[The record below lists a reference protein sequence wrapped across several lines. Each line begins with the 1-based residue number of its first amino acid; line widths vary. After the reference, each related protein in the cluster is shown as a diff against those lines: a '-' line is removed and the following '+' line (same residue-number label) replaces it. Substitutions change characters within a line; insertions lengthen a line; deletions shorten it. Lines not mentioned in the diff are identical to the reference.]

1 MSVHPSINHPEVHT
15 GDRIFLLAVGIVE
28 RSGVTAM
35 IEQWRLERIG
45 APRGAFRGALPYTV
59 TSLLVALACVLL
71 RAGEPTIRTTFRT
84 LLDFNSA
91 QLARVGIDEADL
103 VTIRSDA
110 DRALKSFRN
119 WVDRTVMCLDSA
131 PDQPAERIPVAEH
144 KAIIRTRTPEQV
156 NLYSTAAQ
164 RLSTVVN
171 RILAGSIPAEYQ
183 QSGRGDVVVDETIID
198 TADGTYDLGVT
209 DDRNR
214 SAIYFGGYYRRD
226 YRNRVDAEGN
236 PLTKKR
242 AWGIGVTAVSSVGP
256 PDALH
261 NRPILFTGIAIHPP
275 TSGSLEGLDEAI
287 EHHQRNGFDS
297 RPISRTARWPLIT
310 FDMGYLKDGLD
321 RWQFDRKYAAV
332 YRYPEHWRRDFES
345 VPAQPGGVKPGPVQL
360 SGAWYCPTAA
370 GISLGKDYVKPLRDV
385 LDTDEWEARER
396 RLRQLLPRLMGV
408 DRRLIERNTRPG
420 RPADG
425 AQPAKAVKM
434 VLSCPASLGNVR
446 CSRWHNPDTEDR
458 LDLPYIEPGPDMP
471 LYPCCTQRSVT
482 ITLTDDQRKR
492 QQLSQWAPG
501 SNDHAIYHEA
511 ARALTEQRFNLIKS
525 RTVAGLVHL
534 KYGPRREPLV
544 KLIIA
549 MAFAVVNVRE
559 IERFEASNRDRPESI
574 AAKWRRLE
582 ADLGQAPIRMPNR
595 T

>member
-1 MSVHPSINHPEVHT
+1 M
-15 GDRIFLLAVGIVE
+15 
-28 RSGVTAM
+28 
-35 IEQWRLERIG
+35 
-45 APRGAFRGALPYTV
+45 
-59 TSLLVALACVLL
+59 
-71 RAGEPTIRTTFRT
+71 
-84 LLDFNSA
+84 
-91 QLARVGIDEADL
+91 
-103 VTIRSDA
+103 
-110 DRALKSFRN
+110 KSFRN
-119 WVDRTVMCLDSA
+119 WVDRTLACLDSA

-156 NLYSTAAQ
+156 SLYSTAAQ

-183 QSGRGDVVVDETIID
+183 QGGRGDVVVDETIID
-198 TADGTYDLGVT
+198 TADGTYELGVT

-226 YRNRVDAEGN
+226 YRNRVDAEGD

-297 RPISRTARWPLIT
+297 RLTSRTARWPLIT

-321 RWQFDRKYAAV
+321 RWQFDRNYAAV
-332 YRYPEHWRRDFES
+332 YRYPDHWRRDFES
-345 VPAQPGGVKPGPVQL
+345 VPTQPGGVKPGPVQL
-360 SGAWYCPTAA
+360 SGAFYCPTAA
-370 GISLGKDYVKPLRDV
+370 EISMGKDYVKPLRDV
-385 LDTDEWEARER
+385 LNKNEWEARER

-420 RPADG
+420 RPAEG
-425 AQPAKAVKM
+425 AQPDKALKM

-458 LDLPYIEPGPDMP
+458 LDLPYIGPEPDMP

>member
-1 MSVHPSINHPEVHT
+1 MSIHPSINHSEVHT
-15 GDRIFLLAVGIVE
+15 SDRIFTQAVVVVN
-28 RSGVTAM
+28 RSGAAAM
-35 IEQWRLERIG
+35 IEAWRAESVA
-45 APRGAFRGALPYTV
+45 APRGPFRGALSYTV
-59 TSLLVALACVLL
+59 ESVLVALACVLL
-71 RAGEPTIRTTFRT
+71 RRAEPTVRTIFRT
-84 LLDFNSA
+84 LLDFTPDQLA
-91 QLARVGIDEADL
+91 QLDIADADL
-103 VTIRSDA
+103 TAIRSDA

-119 WVDRTVMCLDSA
+119 RLDRTLACLDSA
-131 PDQPAERIPVAEH
+131 RDQPAVRIPVAQH
-144 KAIIRTRTPEQV
+144 KAIIRARTPEQQEA
-156 NLYSTAAQ
+156 YAIAAQ

-171 RILAGSIPAEYQ
+171 RILAGSIPTEYQ

-198 TADGTYDLGVT
+198 TSDGTYDLGVT

-297 RPISRTARWPLIT
+297 RSASRTARWPLIT

-321 RWQFDRKYAAV
+321 RWQFDRKYAGV
-332 YRYPEHWRRDFES
+332 FRYPDHWRRDFES
-345 VPAQPGGVKPGPVQL
+345 VPAQPGGAKPGPVQL

-370 GISLGKDYVKPLRDV
+370 GISLGKNYVKPLRDV
-385 LDTDEWEARER
+385 LNKDEWEARER

-408 DRRLIERNTRPG
+408 DRRLLERNTRPG
-420 RPADG
+420 RPAEG
-425 AQPAKAVKM
+425 TQPAKSVKL
-434 VLSCPASLGNVR
+434 VLTCPASIGNVR
-446 CSRWHNPDTEDR
+446 CARWHNAETEDR
-458 LDLPYIEPGPDMP
+458 LDLPYIEPEPDMP
-471 LYPCCTQRSVT
+471 YFPCCTQRSVT

-559 IERFEASNRDRPESI
+559 IERFESSNRDLPESI

-582 ADLGQAPIRMPNR
+582 ADLGQPPIRMPNR